1 MKTLLQNAHATAN
14 ALLWPEWVSRLASWE
29 PMACDIPA
37 RRAAG
42 VDPMTA
48 LRYE

>member
-1 MKTLLQNAHATAN
+1 MKTLLQVGALDLPAITAV
-14 ALLWPEWVSRLASWE
+14 AITLLTAAFV
-29 PMACDIPA
+29 ACYIPA